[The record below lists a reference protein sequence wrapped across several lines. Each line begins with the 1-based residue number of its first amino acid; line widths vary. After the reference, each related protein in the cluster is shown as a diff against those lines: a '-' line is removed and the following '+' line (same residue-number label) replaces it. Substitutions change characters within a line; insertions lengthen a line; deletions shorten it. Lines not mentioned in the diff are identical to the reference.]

1 MPSERVCTLQ
11 NKFCA
16 SALGAAVAL
25 AALSIPAGH
34 AQTTPSHSPLP
45 VLTHIAEVRKL
56 TRDQARQGYPVHLT
70 AVVTYFS
77 GYAPAPD
84 LFIQDATGS
93 TWVGWDASLPE
104 TEPGQLIE
112 LWGITAQTDFAPD
125 IRAPR
130 WKVIGH
136 APLPRAK
143 QVTFEEMA
151 STSVDARRV
160 QVEGIV
166 RSAELYG
173 ADSSLRL
180 TLEMPGG
187 RVQVHVL
194 NRKTVP
200 PGLVDSRVRASG
212 VCGATFNQ
220 RNQIIGVVVFVP
232 TLEGIETIEAGPADP
247 FAVPSRPVAD
257 LQTYTFTGLP
267 SHRVMVS
274 GIVTAVFR
282 EVFYIA
288 DQSATVEV
296 HSSQTTRLAPG
307 DHVDVVGFAGFVD
320 YRPTLKDAI
329 YRTRGAGPLP
339 STSAIK
345 AAEALAD
352 DKYDASLVTVEG
364 TLTALVSLPNEEVLS
379 VQQGSTVFSAI
390 TDRNKGQAPLELR
403 EGSLIQVTGIC
414 VIEKDIV
421 GVPQSFK
428 IRLRSPADV
437 VLVRSPSWWTRNR
450 ALSMLGFA
458 LLVTLVTSAW
468 VLILRRRNR
477 SQTAELRKKNGE
489 LAIALDEL
497 ALALHSAKEA
507 TQLKSEFL
515 ANMSHEIRTPMNAIL
530 GMTALAMDTSSR
542 EELQEYLGDVMSSA
556 ESLLSLLNDILD
568 LSKIEA
574 GRMELDP
581 VPTSVVKVLEETT
594 HFLKSAAANKGLE
607 VGWSAPPEIPDTLLI
622 DPLRLRQVLLNLLGN
637 AIKFT
642 EQGSVRI
649 EVHVDSQD
657 ATAICLTFAVRDTG
671 PGIAPEKQQIIFKS
685 FCQADGSTTR
695 KHGGSGLGLTISMR
709 LVELMGGRL
718 WVDSQLGEG
727 STFCFSACFSK
738 LGAGAAAS
746 RPLQTRA
753 GMTLSPALDSEAK
766 TQLGSLNI
774 LVADDDFGSLKVV
787 SRLLERWGQRLT
799 LATNGREALDLFQ
812 KGTFD
817 LVILDIQ
824 MPQIDGLEVT
834 RVIREAEKGAGKR
847 TPVIAL
853 TANALAG
860 QREFC
865 LAHGMDGYVSKPVAP
880 GKLLE
885 AMALTI
891 PAQGI
896 K

>member
-1 MPSERVCTLQ
+1 MLSERVCTLQ
-11 NKFCA
+11 NKFRTCV
-16 SALGAAVAL
+16 LGAAVAL
-25 AALSIPAGH
+25 AALLIPAGH
-34 AQTTPSHSPLP
+34 AQTAPSHSRLP
-45 VLTHIAEVRKL
+45 VLTRIAEVRKL
-56 TRDQARQGYPVHLT
+56 TRDQARQGYPVHLK
-70 AVVTYFS
+70 AVVTYFDAHPS
-77 GYAPAPD
+77 ATD
-84 LFIQDATGS
+84 MFIQDATGS
-93 TWVGWDASLPE
+93 TWVGWDPSLPE
-104 TEPGQLIE
+104 AEPGQLID
-112 LWGITAQTDFAPD
+112 LWGITTQIDFAPD

-130 WKVIGH
+130 WKVIGQV
-136 APLPRAK
+136 PLPPPKR
-143 QVTFEEMA
+143 VTFEEMA
-151 STSVDARRV
+151 STTVDARRV
-160 QVEGIV
+160 QIEGIV
-166 RSAELYG
+166 RSAEVP
-173 ADSSLRL
+173 ANDPTLRL
-180 TLEMPGG
+180 VLEMPGG
-187 RVQVHVL
+187 RVLVRVPNQ
-194 NRKTVP
+194 NTVP
-200 PGLVDSRVRASG
+200 PGLVDSRVLIYG

-220 RNQIIGVVVFVP
+220 RSQIIGVALYVP
-232 TLEGIETIEAGPADP
+232 TLEGIKTIEAGPADP
-247 FAVPSRPVAD
+247 FAAPSRPVAD

-267 SHRVMVS
+267 AHRVMVS
-274 GIVTAVFR
+274 GVVTAMFH

-288 DQSATVEV
+288 DQTGSVEV
-296 HSSQTTRLAPG
+296 HSSQTTRLTPG
-307 DHVDVVGFAGFVD
+307 DRVEVVGFAGFVD
-320 YRPTLKDAI
+320 SRPTLKDAI
-329 YRTRGAGPLP
+329 YRLRGGGPRP
-339 STSAIK
+339 STTAIK
-345 AAEALAD
+345 AAEALVD
-352 DKYDASLVTVEG
+352 DKYDSSLVTMEG

-390 TDRNKGQAPLELR
+390 TDRNKGQARLELR
-403 EGSLIQVTGIC
+403 EGSLVQITGIC
-414 VIEKDIV
+414 LIEKDIA

-428 IRLRSPADV
+428 IRLRSPDDV
-437 VLVRSPSWWTRNR
+437 LLVRSPSWWTRDR
-450 ALSMLGFA
+450 ALSMLGFV

-468 VLILRRRNR
+468 VLILRRRMR
-477 SQTAELRKKNGE
+477 SQTAELLKKNGE

-530 GMTALAMDTSSR
+530 GMTALAMDTTSR

-581 VPTSVVKVLEETT
+581 VPTSIVKVLEETT
-594 HFLKSAAANKGLE
+594 HFLKSAAAHKGLE
-607 VGWSAPPEIPDTLLI
+607 VGWSAPPEIPDTLLV

-642 EQGSVRI
+642 EQGSVTI
-649 EVHVDSQD
+649 AVNVDSQD
-657 ATAICLTFAVRDTG
+657 EAAICLTFAVRDTG
-671 PGIAPEKQQIIFKS
+671 PGIAPDKQQIIFKS

-718 WVDSQLGEG
+718 WVDSQVGEG
-727 STFCFSACFSK
+727 STFCFSACFNK

-746 RPLQTRA
+746 TPLQTRA
-753 GMTLSPALDSEAK
+753 GMTISAALDSEAK

-774 LVADDDFGSLKVV
+774 LVADDDFGSLKLL

-799 LATNGREALDLFQ
+799 LATNGREALDLFG
-812 KGTFD
+812 KGAFD

-824 MPQIDGLEVT
+824 MPQMDGLEVT
-834 RVIREAEKGAGKR
+834 RAIREMEKGSGKH

-860 QREFC
+860 QRELC